1 MHENGLCGF
10 IWSLMLHSYSVYSN
24 CSCPVFKIEQ
34 PVRWLRFRPQQASFC
49 SLLSPFKSYLRSERK
64 VDCDL
69 EGYWFLNPVAV
80 QTGMVH
86 CDTAVGTPDYIS
98 PEVLKS
104 QGGDGYYGRECDWW
118 SVGVFIFEMLVGE
131 WIFNDSAVHSVPT
144 ANFPHLLLGDTP
156 FYADSLVG
164 TYSKI
169 MDHKNSLNFPDD
181 VDISKNARNVICAFL
196 TDR

>member
-1 MHENGLCGF
+1 
-10 IWSLMLHSYSVYSN
+10 
-24 CSCPVFKIEQ
+24 
-34 PVRWLRFRPQQASFC
+34 
-49 SLLSPFKSYLRSERK
+49 
-64 VDCDL
+64 
-69 EGYWFLNPVAV
+69 
-80 QTGMVH
+80 MVH

-118 SVGVFIFEMLVGE
+118 SVGVFIYELLVGKWPLIGVRNAMTNKQKKNILSSLTKE
-131 WIFNDSAVHSVPT
+131 PFNVPWC
-144 ANFPHLLLGDTP
+144 LSSGETP

-181 VDISKNARNVICAFL
+181 VEISKGAKNLICAFL
-196 TDR
+196 TDRWANLALCSALGVMTVELPLLFCTRGETPQHLKPQEY